1 MNRRLLLAAAIL
13 LSVSSAW
20 AIQLPSER
28 TIGRIEAVFE
38 FQGAM
43 PTGVTVAPNGR
54 IFVNFPRWGDDV
66 PFTVGEIRGGRLF
79 AYPDTEVNRA
89 DNAHPAKTFISVQSV
104 VADARNRLW
113 VLDTAAPNFSE
124 PIQGGAKLVAV
135 DLATNRISKTI
146 VFKPD
151 IALPKTYLNDVRFD
165 LRQDKEGIAYITDS
179 GTGALIV
186 VDLASGEAW
195 RRLANHHSTKAD
207 PAFVPIVEGERPCI

>member
-195 RRLANHHSTKAD
+195 RRLAN
-207 PAFVPIVEGERPCI
+207 